1 MPEIVV
7 DEGRVRGLVLGAA
20 LGDAAG
26 VVRGRWPAEGPL
38 RVGVGTQL
46 AAFTIE
52 GAIRASVRMSHKGIC
67 HAPSV
72 VWHAYCRWA
81 FLQGIEPARIAERWT
96 RGGGGWPDG
105 WLARVPALRERRGSA
120 PATVAALTG
129 LVPGS
134 PTKPVTGS
142 RGAHALTRGLALGL
156 VHRLFGP
163 TAGEVIRGTAALT
176 HGAPDAQEAALGAAW
191 LVSRCLAEDDPFRTW
206 TASRPGDD
214 HPVDALV
221 RSLPAPHSAGPDVV
235 LDLLKAPA
243 AGPDPGQLA
252 WIAPEATASSALL
265 GALLVVSRFPGRDT
279 VDAAL
284 RFAAGAPDGSS
295 VAATAGALLGAAHG
309 VDALPVELLSRLELA
324 WVLDTLARDLLQQ
337 YVDSPGGGE
346 YVPARD
352 PHWWDRYPRGVTAGP
367 RSSGWGVRGWL

>member
-1 MPEIVV
+1 MRNATVGET
-7 DEGRVRGLVLGAA
+7 RVRGLVLGAA

-26 VVRGRWPAEGPL
+26 VVRGRWPTEGPL
-38 RVGVGTQL
+38 RIGVGTQL
-46 AAFTIE
+46 AAFTVE
-52 GAIRASVRMSHKGIC
+52 GAIRASVRMDHKGIC

-72 VWHAYCRWA
+72 IWHAYCRWA
-81 FLQGIEPARIAERWT
+81 FLQGIEPEWFSERWT
-96 RGGGGWPDG
+96 HGRDDRWPDG

-129 LVPGS
+129 LTQGT

-142 RGAHALTRGLALGL
+142 RGAHALTRGLALGVL
-156 VHRLFGP
+156 HHLSGP
-163 TAGEVIRGTAALT
+163 TGCAAAVRETAALT
-176 HGAPDAQEAALGAAW
+176 HGAPEAQEAAVAAAG
-191 LVSRCLAEDDPFRTW
+191 LVAHCLAEDDPFRTW
-206 TASRPGDD
+206 TASRVGEE
-214 HPVDALV
+214 HPIDALV
-221 RSLPAPHSAGPDVV
+221 RPPAMPHPAGPDPV
-235 LDLLKAPA
+235 LDLLKAPGA
-243 AGPDPGQLA
+243 VADHGQLA
-252 WIAPEATASSALL
+252 WIAPDATASSALL

-309 VDALPVELLSRLELA
+309 VDALPVELLSRLELG

-346 YVPARD
+346 YLPARD
-352 PHWWDRYPRGVTAGP
+352 PHWWERYP
-367 RSSGWGVRGWL
+367 GW

>member
-1 MPEIVV
+1 MSEA
-7 DEGRVRGLVLGAA
+7 RVRGLVLGSA

-38 RVGVGTQL
+38 RIGVSSQL

-52 GAIRASVRMSHKGIC
+52 GAIRASVRLDHKGIC

-81 FLQGIEPARIAERWT
+81 FLQGIEPERVSERWT
-96 RGGGGWPDG
+96 GYSDARWPNG
-105 WLARVPALRERRGSA
+105 WLAQVPALRERRGSA

-129 LVPGS
+129 LKQGT
-134 PTKPVTGS
+134 PTQPVNGS
-142 RGAHALTRGLALGL
+142 RGAHALTRSLALGL
-156 VHRLFGP
+156 LHLLSGP
-163 TAGEVIRGTAALT
+163 NTCATLVRATAALT
-176 HGAPDAQEAALGAAW
+176 HGAPDAQDAAVGAAR
-191 LVSRCLAEDDPFRTW
+191 LVSHCLTENDPFRAW

-214 HPVDALV
+214 HPTDALV
-221 RSLPAPHSAGPDVV
+221 RSLPMPHSANPDTV
-235 LDLLKAPA
+235 LDLLKTP
-243 AGPDPGQLA
+243 GGVPDPGQLA
-252 WIAPEATASSALL
+252 WIAPDATASSALL
-265 GALLVVSRFPGRDT
+265 GALLVVSRFPDRDT
-279 VDAAL
+279 VGAAL
-284 RFAAGAPDGSS
+284 QFAAGAPDGNS

-309 VDALPVELLSRLELA
+309 ADALPVDLLSRLELA

-352 PHWWDRYPRGVTAGP
+352 PHWWDRYPGG
-367 RSSGWGVRGWL
+367 

>member
-1 MPEIVV
+1 MSEA
-7 DEGRVRGLVLGAA
+7 RVRGLVLGAA

-26 VVRGRWPAEGPL
+26 VVQGRWPAEGPL
-38 RVGVGTQL
+38 RIGVSTQL

-52 GAIRASVRMSHKGIC
+52 GAIRASVRLNHKGIC

-81 FLQGIEPARIAERWT
+81 FLQGIEPERISERWT
-96 RGGGGWPDG
+96 RGSGGRWPSG

-129 LVPGS
+129 LTRGT

-142 RGAHALTRGLALGL
+142 RGAHALTRSLTLGL
-156 VHRLFGP
+156 LYLLSGP
-163 TAGEVIRGTAALT
+163 STCGAAIRETAALT
-176 HGAPDAQEAALGAAW
+176 HGAPDAQDAAFSAAGV
-191 LVSRCLAEDDPFRTW
+191 VSHCLAENAPFRTW

-214 HPVDALV
+214 HPIDALV
-221 RSLPAPHSAGPDVV
+221 RSLPMPHSASPDTV
-235 LDLLKAPA
+235 LDLLKAPDA
-243 AGPDPGQLA
+243 VPDHGQLA
-252 WIAPEATASSALL
+252 WIAPDATACSALL
-265 GALLVVSRFPGRDT
+265 GALLTVSRFPGRDT

-284 RFAAGAPDGSS
+284 RFAAGAPDGHS
-295 VAATAGALLGAAHG
+295 VASTAGALLGAAHG

-352 PHWWDRYPRGVTAGP
+352 PNWWDRYPGG
-367 RSSGWGVRGWL
+367 